1 MRSYDVGMRK
11 DRRHPALALV
21 GSTHP
26 GPTVA
31 VTVVTVLLG
40 AAAGLE
46 VWRLVALGAAMLC
59 GQVSVGLA
67 NDWLDADRDRASGR
81 TDKPVARGEVS
92 TATARGAA
100 FGFLALA
107 LILTVPL
114 GLPALAA
121 HGVFIA
127 SGWAYDLGLKGT
139 VVSVLPYLV
148 GFGALPL
155 VATLALPAPQ
165 PATWWA
171 IGAGAALG
179 LAAHFANALPDL
191 AADRATGVVGLPHR
205 MGARASGVV
214 TFAALAAASGLVV
227 FGPGMPGV
235 VQWVALGVEGIVVG
249 VGLWLVMTRPP
260 VRPLFRLVIAGAL
273 VAVIA
278 LVLSGRSLVG

>member
-1 MRSYDVGMRK
+1 
-11 DRRHPALALV
+11 
-21 GSTHP
+21 
-26 GPTVA
+26 
-31 VTVVTVLLG
+31 
-40 AAAGLE
+40 
-46 VWRLVALGAAMLC
+46 MLC

-67 NDWLDADRDRASGR
+67 NDWLDAGRDRASGR

-121 HGVFIA
+121 HAVFIA

-139 VVSVLPYLV
+139 VESALPYLV

-191 AADRATGVVGLPHR
+191 AADRATGVLGLPHR

-235 VQWVALGVEGIVVG
+235 VQWVALGVEDIVVG

-260 VRPLFRLVIAGAL
+260 ARPLFRLVIAGAF
-273 VAVIA
+273 VAVVA